1 MQHATVPR
9 LCAGSGAT
17 PTLAQGPLVAGRARG
32 FVTTETIFILVS
44 AGIAGLLLLGAL
56 VAALR
61 ARSRPDD
68 GPPGQPVPAPVGGGR
83 TGLGTKYEALAPQ
96 TEAHA
101 RGGYRAA
108 VRVAWWVTIASVM
121 VGIGVVDGYPET
133 RSAIYLLG
141 GVAVAIVIGLH
152 ELLPAGWRGA
162 VAAGVEIAAALVLAT
177 GLLVL
182 TGYGTSPFVY
192 AYHLL
197 AVAVAL
203 SLGGRAGLVVGAA
216 AALAY
221 LAVVAVDPA
230 RSANGP
236 DDLLRL
242 AVNVGSLLLLA
253 YLAGIFSTG
262 ERRMRRAVLELSQI
276 DPLTGLFNRSQLH
289 ALLTQE
295 VQRTRRSARGFCVLM
310 VDLDGLKAVNDSFGH
325 QRGDDV
331 LRAIGDVIRRSI
343 RTVDSAYRYG
353 GDEFL
358 VLLPETDYVGAFVVA
373 EKVKAG
379 SEDVGLALGDGE
391 LLTSV
396 SIGLVSHP
404 EDGGTVDEL
413 VASADRAMYHAK
425 ALGKN
430 QISGNPRGRRVAALP
445 PGTEPEPAAR
455 AVAIAPLPGAA
466 APAGPPTVAG
476 AGRDHGT
483 GQEGGED
490 DEPDPGEVRRQIAV
504 ARGHMDP
511 DHQIRRAMDAFLSP
525 ARRSEPD

>member
-1 MQHATVPR
+1 M
-9 LCAGSGAT
+9 
-17 PTLAQGPLVAGRARG
+17 
-32 FVTTETIFILVS
+32 TTETTFILVS

-56 VAALR
+56 IAGFR

-68 GPPGQPVPAPVGGGR
+68 GTPARPTAAPVAR
-83 TGLGTKYEALAPQ
+83 TGFGSKYEAPAPQ
-96 TEAHA
+96 AEAQA

-108 VRVAWWVTIASVM
+108 LRVAWWVTIASVM
-121 VGIGVVDGYPET
+121 VGIGVVDGFPET

-141 GVAVAIVIGLH
+141 GVAVAVVIGLH
-152 ELLPAGWRGA
+152 ELLPSQWRGS
-162 VAAGVEIAAALVLAT
+162 VAAGLEIAAGLALAT

-203 SLGGRAGLVVGAA
+203 SLGGRAGLAVGAA

-221 LAVVAVDPA
+221 LGVVTVDPA
-230 RSANGP
+230 RAANGP

-310 VDLDGLKAVNDSFGH
+310 IDLDGLKAVNDSYGH

-331 LRAIGDVIRRSI
+331 LRGIGDVIHRSI

-373 EKVKAG
+373 EKIKAG
-379 SEDVGLALGDGE
+379 SEEIGLAMGDGD

-404 EDGGTVDEL
+404 EDGGTVEEL

-425 ALGKN
+425 SLGKN
-430 QISGNPRGRRVAALP
+430 QISGNPRGRKLAALP
-445 PGTEPEPAAR
+445 PGSEPEPVPSTTVT
-455 AVAIAPLPGAA
+455 AVAVAQSPAPERPAPARDAGAA
-466 APAGPPTVAG
+466 H
-476 AGRDHGT
+476 D
-483 GQEGGED
+483 GGED
-490 DEPDPGEVRRQIAV
+490 DEPDPGEVQRQSVV
-504 ARGHMDP
+504 ARGRMDP

-525 ARRSEPD
+525 ARRSDPD